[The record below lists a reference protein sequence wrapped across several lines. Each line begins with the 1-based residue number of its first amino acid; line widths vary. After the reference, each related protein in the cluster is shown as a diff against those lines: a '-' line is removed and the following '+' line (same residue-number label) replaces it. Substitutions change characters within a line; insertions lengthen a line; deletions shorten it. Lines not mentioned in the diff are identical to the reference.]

1 MIRTEVLL
9 SEDQVTALKGLAK
22 RRHLSLADLIRE
34 GINHLLRSVGTT
46 SDEERRQRAL
56 AVAGRFRSGLGDLS
70 RHHNA
75 YLEEPFDS

>member
-9 SEDQVTALKGLAK
+9 SEDQVTALEGVAK
-22 RRHLSLADLIRE
+22 RRHLCLADLIRE
-34 GINHLLRSVGTT
+34 GVTNLLRSVGTI

-70 RHHNA
+70 RHHDA
-75 YLEEPFDS
+75 YLEETFDS